1 MEAELLNQAKRAEIE
16 REIAYLRLIAAA
28 ERTAG
33 ERDAETPAR
42 AVKRTFPALRARLL
56 QALRPGS

>member
-16 REIAYLRLIAAA
+16 RQIAYLRLIAAA
-28 ERTAG
+28 GAADSER
-33 ERDAETPAR
+33 EAEAPAPT
-42 AVKRTFPALRARLL
+42 VKRAFPALRARLL